1 MQAALTAEHACRIE
15 GNSRLLQT
23 AYGLTIT
30 SELALPELPMAV
42 PGAVD
47 ADVSIRFGKLS
58 ADGLGDA
65 ARIGPISWANGDE
78 LQLAIPHIA
87 RFRASAGSSI
97 VIDPEPGI
105 DEDSVRVFLLG
116 SVLGALLLQRGLLL
130 LHGCAVDVDGKALI
144 AVGPS
149 GAGKSTLAEGFR
161 RRGHAVLSDDL
172 VAINGAGHVIPGIP
186 RIKLWHD
193 VTEHLSIDRSNL
205 PRIRPN
211 LEKFGLLVSQ
221 DMAAAPIP
229 AGWVYGLSTHHAEG
243 VIISPLNGFHC
254 FNLLRENSY
263 RASFVKGLG
272 RRPQHLAQAT
282 QLAGRIKANRVER
295 PNSGFTLDPL
305 IDALLADA
313 RG

>member
-1 MQAALTAEHACRIE
+1 M
-15 GNSRLLQT
+15 LQT
-23 AYGLTIT
+23 AYGLTIAT
-30 SELALPELPMAV
+30 ELELPELPTAEA
-42 PGAVD
+42 GAVD
-47 ADVSIRFGKLS
+47 ADVSIRFGTLPT
-58 ADGLGDA
+58 DGLGEA
-65 ARIGPISWANGDE
+65 ARIGPISWATDDD
-78 LQLAIPHIA
+78 LLLSIPHIA
-87 RFRASAGSSI
+87 RFRATAGSSI
-97 VIDPEPGI
+97 IIDPEPGV
-105 DEDSVRVFLLG
+105 DEDSIRVFLLG
-116 SVLGALLLQRGLLL
+116 SALGALLLQRGLLL

-149 GAGKSTLAEGFR
+149 GIGKSTLAEGFR

-172 VAINGAGHVIPGIP
+172 VAINAQGYVIPGIP

-193 VTEHLSIDRSNL
+193 VTEHLSINRDNL

-211 LEKFGLLVSQ
+211 LEKFGVSVGGA
-221 DMAAAPIP
+221 MAATPIP
-229 AGWVYGLSTHHAEG
+229 ASWVYGLATYHGAE
-243 VIISPLNGFHC
+243 VTVSPLSGFHC

-282 QLAGRIKANRVER
+282 QLAGRIKASRVER
-295 PNSGFTLDPL
+295 PNDGFTLDPL